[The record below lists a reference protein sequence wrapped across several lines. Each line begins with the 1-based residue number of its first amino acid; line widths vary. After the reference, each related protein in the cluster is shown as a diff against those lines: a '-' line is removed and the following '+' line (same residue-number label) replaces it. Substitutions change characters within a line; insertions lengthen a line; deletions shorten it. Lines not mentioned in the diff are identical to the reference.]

1 MLLKLAVTAISQFS
15 TKTTQHTLLCTFE
28 STKSTLQ
35 AENSTFLTTAG
46 TQMPLHQNT
55 PFQVKMSFFSGEG
68 TCYFSPWEGICTPA
82 HIQLL
87 APTTKPDPET
97 LKRRTRSIEWWYC
110 RWPWVTPNPQITTIS
125 TFCVAFHTFVAGEHR
140 NFKFGV
146 RVDHNKSTDDTVPER
161 GVVTSPDRF

>member
-1 MLLKLAVTAISQFS
+1 VLLKLAVTALSQFS

-68 TCYFSPWEGICTPA
+68 TCYFSPWEGYLYPGP
-82 HIQLL
+82 H
-87 APTTKPDPET
+87 PTTCPHNQTSGNTQTSYALDRMVTLSVTLGDP
-97 LKRRTRSIEWWYC
+97 
-110 RWPWVTPNPQITTIS
+110 
-125 TFCVAFHTFVAGEHR
+125 
-140 NFKFGV
+140 
-146 RVDHNKSTDDTVPER
+146 
-161 GVVTSPDRF
+161 